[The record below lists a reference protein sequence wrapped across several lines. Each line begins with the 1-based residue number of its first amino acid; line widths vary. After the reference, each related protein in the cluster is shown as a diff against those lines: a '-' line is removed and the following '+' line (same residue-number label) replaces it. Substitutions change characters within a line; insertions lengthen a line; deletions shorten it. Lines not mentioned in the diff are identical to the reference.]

1 MDMDWMEMLEKTIPV
16 LTGTLVGG
24 GITYFVTRSNLKKQ
38 NKDQIKRDTIKE
50 NKEDN
55 LSLNMIHHEISY
67 NLGVL
72 SNLIKENDAIFIA
85 NGLRGTSDTTKSA
98 KFDLLADSLS
108 TEKYTNHDSILYKL
122 GKDPLLY
129 SIKGFYNG
137 IDKIRK
143 SILVELNEIERM
155 GIDASNQLSEVF
167 VKTDGFFLINLAQ
180 ENKEGEEAKKVEF

>member
-1 MDMDWMEMLEKTIPV
+1 MDWMEMLEKTIPV